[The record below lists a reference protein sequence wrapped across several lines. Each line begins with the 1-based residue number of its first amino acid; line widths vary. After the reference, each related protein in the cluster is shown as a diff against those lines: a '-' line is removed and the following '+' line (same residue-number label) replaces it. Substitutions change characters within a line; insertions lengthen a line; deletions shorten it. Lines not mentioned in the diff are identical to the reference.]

1 MRISDWSSD
10 VCSSD
15 LLLCGSYGT
24 LAVMTEVTVKVLPRP
39 QKTYTVLL
47 LGLDDTA
54 ASQAMTRALGSPH
67 EVSGAAH
74 LPAAL
79 AARSGVSYV
88 AGAGG
93 AVSALRVEGP
103 GPSVEYR
110 CADRKRTRLNSSH

>member
-54 ASQAMTRALGSPH
+54 ASQALTRALGSPH
-67 EVSGAAH
+67 EVSGAAP

-79 AARSGVSYV
+79 AARSGGSYV

-93 AVSALRVEGP
+93 PATGSASGRERVWQ
-103 GPSVEYR
+103 SI
-110 CADRKRTRLNSSH
+110 

>member
-1 MRISDWSSD
+1 
-10 VCSSD
+10 
-15 LLLCGSYGT
+15 
-24 LAVMTEVTVKVLPRP
+24 MTEVTVKVLPRP

-74 LPAAL
+74 LPAAR

-93 AVSALRVEGP
+93 AVTALRVDGP
-103 GPSVEYR
+103 GPSLEYH
-110 CADRKRTRLNSSH
+110 CAALRRALAATGPTTELPPPN